1 MAVLKDAFIVSLF
14 LGMSL
19 QAASSPDSD
28 GVASPGGGREVV
40 SSALDRARSLR
51 APAVLEKLGG
61 EYEGAD
67 FWDENHA
74 LLKAAWGELG
84 QLHSYV
90 YAPSPEQALVPAAA
104 RALQSSN
111 PVEALLSLTKETEV
125 RPSLREAPP
134 PPRARIYPQQPK
146 RSGGRGLSLF
156 SRSFLGEFLS
166 SEKFVP
172 SDRALAGG
180 RGARDRS
187 AVAVF
192 LQRPARGARPHPLKV
207 SQPQLVILPSCHGV
221 PGRYAIL
228 VLLRGAI
235 DVAPPPGKQS
245 GVGVCV

>member
-125 RPSLREAPP
+125 VGVHAIDLLSPSFCSDLLEELAH
-134 PPRARIYPQQPK
+134 I
-146 RSGGRGLSLF
+146 RS
-156 SRSFLGEFLS
+156 
-166 SEKFVP
+166 
-172 SDRALAGG
+172 
-180 RGARDRS
+180 RGAYMA
-187 AVAVF
+187 AV
-192 LQRPARGARPHPLKV
+192 
-207 SQPQLVILPSCHGV
+207 LV
-221 PGRYAIL
+221 
-228 VLLRGAI
+228 
-235 DVAPPPGKQS
+235 
-245 GVGVCV
+245 